1 MVKHKIQIEHASK
14 TMKKVNILNDIT
26 MTMEFGKIY
35 GLFGRN
41 GSGKTMLL
49 RLIAGLIHP
58 SSGQVIIDGKIL
70 HKEMDFPESIGVLI
84 ETPDFWKGYTGKKVL
99 KTLASIKN
107 QISDDE
113 IDNTMRS
120 VGLDPEDGRTVRK
133 YSLGMKQRLGI
144 AQAIMEK
151 PDILLLDE
159 PTNALDKNGVIQMR
173 EMMREEAKRGAIVVI
188 ASHNEQDLKH
198 CDCYFEI
205 EEGTVRECGKE
216 GINEEFL

>member
-26 MTMEFGKIY
+26 MTMESGKIY

-113 IDNTMRS
+113 IENTMHR

-188 ASHNEQDLKH
+188 ASHNAQDLKH

-205 EEGTVRECGKE
+205 EEGTVRKCGKE
-216 GINEEFL
+216 GIDEEFL